1 MKRLK
6 KIFWSVVITFVVLV
20 VAATIV
26 IGVFLG
32 NIVKKGVER
41 VGPQITRVSIKLDA
55 VHLSLWTGSA
65 SVSGLIVGNPE
76 GYQTPQAI
84 SAGTIAVEVKTLSV
98 FSDKIVLRSLRMES
112 PEITF
117 EGGLGGNNLS
127 KIMDNVNA
135 AAHTAA
141 QTDSPVST
149 NTTTTAQA
157 KPSKKLEV
165 DDILITGAKVH
176 ISLTNLDG
184 KETTLS
190 LPPIHLT
197 DLGQNEDG
205 ITATELTRSVLDAV
219 VTTTIKAVAK
229 AGVDKGISRGAN
241 KISKE
246 LGNLLGK

>member
-1 MKRLK
+1 MKKLK
-6 KIFWSVVITFVVLV
+6 KTVWFLAIIGVVLV
-20 VAATIV
+20 VAAIIV
-26 IGVFLG
+26 ISVFLG
-32 NIVKKGVER
+32 DIVKKGVET
-41 VGPQITRVSIKLDA
+41 VGPQITRVSIKLDV
-55 VHLSLWTGSA
+55 VHLSLWTGAA
-65 SVSGLIVGNPE
+65 SVRGLIVGNPE

-84 SAGTIAVEVKTLSV
+84 SAGTIAVGVKPLSV
-98 FSDKIVLRSLRMES
+98 FSDKIVLRSLRVES

-141 QTDSPVST
+141 QTDNPVST
-149 NTTTTAQA
+149 NTTARA
-157 KPSKKLEV
+157 RPSKKFEV
-165 DDILITGAKVH
+165 DDLLITGAKVH
-176 ISLTNLDG
+176 VSLTNLDG
-184 KETTLS
+184 KATTLS

-205 ITATELTRSVLDAV
+205 ITATELTRSVLDAM
-219 VTTTIKAVAK
+219 VTATIKAVAQ
-229 AGVDKGISRGAN
+229 AGVDKGISKGAN